1 MNWPQFDAGNWIAIG
16 SAAIALLSLWNA
28 FMARRT
34 ANRSYTLAVEARDAA
49 KPSLDLYIDRG
60 YIRRL
65 TGPARRVFVFRI
77 MVTNRSDAP
86 NAIKS
91 VRLLIEHRRG
101 DGLMSH
107 LEVDAD
113 GRCAPA
119 LEIAPDDLLGIPL
132 PMSQRAVVA
141 GFVFFPVAKALLADT
156 RVEAYTVSVIDT
168 FDKESVREVL
178 LLNEYPHEQ
187 VGKETSQ
194 A

>member
-1 MNWPQFDAGNWIAIG
+1 
-16 SAAIALLSLWNA
+16 
-28 FMARRT
+28 
-34 ANRSYTLAVEARDAA
+34 
-49 KPSLDLYIDRG
+49 
-60 YIRRL
+60 
-65 TGPARRVFVFRI
+65 
-77 MVTNRSDAP
+77 
-86 NAIKS
+86 
-91 VRLLIEHRRG
+91 
-101 DGLMSH
+101 
-107 LEVDAD
+107 
-113 GRCAPA
+113 
-119 LEIAPDDLLGIPL
+119 LGIPL